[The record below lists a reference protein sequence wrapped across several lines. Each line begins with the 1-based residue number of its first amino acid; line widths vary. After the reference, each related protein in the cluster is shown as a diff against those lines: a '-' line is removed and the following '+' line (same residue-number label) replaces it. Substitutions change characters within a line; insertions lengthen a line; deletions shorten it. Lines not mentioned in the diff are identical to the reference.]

1 MITCPSESPSGR
13 LATDCREVAA
23 ALNRGCACISVDKAQ
38 LTEALAADDLG
49 RLPSDFLPSERLL
62 AQEKLFSNT
71 AVFVAEAH
79 LQRMAEVIET
89 IERIVNM
96 PAWQERVLAHAP
108 AIARHVSRAA
118 GVFMGYDFHLGAAGP
133 QLIEINT
140 NAGGA
145 LLNAKLLR
153 AQQSCCAHVG
163 TMFPA
168 QPGAEAQYV
177 AMFREEW
184 ALARGDTP
192 LRRIAIVDT
201 TPAAQF
207 LALEF
212 ELFRELFEAAGIAT
226 IVVAPS
232 ALVFDGTT
240 LAHDGQPI
248 DLVYNRL
255 TDFALDEPDNA
266 SLRAA
271 YLADAVVL
279 TPHPRGHALYA
290 DKRNLIALSDADWLA
305 AVDVATADRERLAA
319 AIPRTIEV
327 TPDNAP
333 GLWTSRAQWFFKPAA
348 GYGSKATYRG
358 DKLTRRVFGEIAR
371 GAYVAQTL
379 VAPSRRQLLVD
390 GLKQELKVDLR
401 NYAYRSTVQ
410 LVSARLYQGQT
421 TNFRTP
427 GGGFAAVFPVGCQGP
442 EKVCAY

>member
-1 MITCPSESPSGR
+1 MSTCPGESTFLT
-13 LATDCREVAA
+13 LATDSREAAA
-23 ALNRGCACISVDKAQ
+23 ALNRGCACITVDKAQ
-38 LTEALAADDLG
+38 LTQALAATDLG
-49 RLPSDFLPSERLL
+49 RLPSDFLPPERLL
-62 AQEKLFSNT
+62 AQERLFSNT
-71 AVFVAEAH
+71 AVFVAEPH

-89 IERIVNM
+89 IERIVHM
-96 PAWQERVLAHAP
+96 PAWEERVLAYAP
-108 AIARHVSRAA
+108 PIARHATRAA
-118 GVFMGYDFHLGAAGP
+118 GAFMGYDFHLGAAGP

-153 AQQSCCAHVG
+153 AQQACCAHVG
-163 TMFPA
+163 TLFPPQA
-168 QPGAEAQYV
+168 GAEAQFV

-226 IVVAPS
+226 IIAAPS
-232 ALVFDGTT
+232 ALVFDGKT

-255 TDFALDEPDNA
+255 TDFSLDDPDNA
-266 SLRAA
+266 PLRAA

-279 TPHPRGHALYA
+279 TPHPRAHALYA
-290 DKRNLIALSDADWLA
+290 DKRNLIALSDPDWLA
-305 AVDVATADRERLAA
+305 AVGVTAADREWLAA
-319 AIPRTIEV
+319 AVPRTIEV
-327 TPDNAP
+327 TPDNAAA
-333 GLWTSRAQWFFKPAA
+333 LWASRAQWFFKPAA

-358 DKLTRRVFGEIAR
+358 DKLTRRVFDEISR
-371 GAYVAQTL
+371 GSYVAQTL
-379 VAPSRRQLLVD
+379 VLPSRRQLLVD

-427 GGGFAAVFPVGCQGP
+427 GGGFAAVFSVGSQGP
-442 EKVCAY
+442 GTGCA